1 MATHSAI
8 LRMSIFY
15 KKQSDWSVN
24 MEPIFLEGVLQ
35 DKIWGGT
42 KLRDEFGYDIP
53 TETTGE
59 HWSISAHPNGPSTI
73 KNGEHAGKTLAE
85 LWDSNRELF
94 GNQEG
99 DVFPLLT
106 KIIDAHNDLSVQV
119 HPDDDYGLENEG
131 ELGKTECW
139 YILSAEED
147 AEIIFGHHAN
157 SKEEY
162 HDMIEKGNWDKLLRP
177 IKVHP
182 GDFFY
187 MPSGTVHAIGA
198 GVMVLE
204 TQQSSDTTY
213 RLYDYDRKDDAGNLR
228 DLHIQQS
235 IDVSTIPHQDPQ
247 PEMKVQTV
255 GDSEIKELISNDFFT
270 VYEWSVKDSLPM
282 TRKGLYTLV
291 SIVDGKGAITVAD
304 KDYPLEKGDHFI
316 LTHDIKEWD
325 LTGDLH
331 IIASHP

>member
-1 MATHSAI
+1 
-8 LRMSIFY
+8 
-15 KKQSDWSVN
+15 
-24 MEPIFLEGVLQ
+24 MEPLFLKGALQ

-59 HWSISAHPNGPSTI
+59 LWAISAHPNGPATVI
-73 KNGEHAGKTLAE
+73 NGNYEGKTLAE

-106 KIIDAHNDLSVQV
+106 KIIDAQNDLSVQV
-119 HPDDDYGLENEG
+119 HPDDAYGLANEG

-139 YILSAEED
+139 YILSAD
-147 AEIIFGHHAN
+147 SGSEIVFGHNAET
-157 SKEEY
+157 KEEFE
-162 HDMIEKGNWDKLLRP
+162 HFIETGQWDRLLRSV
-177 IKVHP
+177 KVKA

-187 MPSGTVHAIGA
+187 VPSGTVHAIGS

-213 RLYDYDRKDDAGNLR
+213 RLYDYDRKDAEGNLR
-228 DLHIQQS
+228 ELHIEQS
-235 IDVSTIPHQDPQ
+235 IDVTTIPHEDAQ
-247 PEMKVQTV
+247 PEIETTEFEHGIQKTLV
-255 GDSEIKELISNDFFT
+255 SNDFFT
-270 VYEWSVKDSLPM
+270 VFEWLVEGPM
-282 TRKGLYTLV
+282 SFEREGLYTLV
-291 SIVDGKGAITVAD
+291 SVVDGQGSLTVD
-304 KDYPLEKGDHFI
+304 EKTYDIEKGVHFLLPNEI
-316 LTHDIKEWD
+316 GRWTLD
-325 LTGDLH
+325 GDLH